1 MNSMTGFGH
10 AERSLDGLNVT
21 VDIKTVNS
29 RFLDLKI
36 HMSRDWLEIE
46 PLLKAE
52 IQRFLTRGRIDVFVD
67 VQANLPQL
75 LKVDEAIVEGYIT
88 AADRLRALGAAGS
101 LSVEGLLGLPGVVVR
116 SSLSL
121 DLLREPLLETLR
133 EALGRLAESR
143 RVEGAALEED
153 ITKHLDCLENHAKT
167 GASAAGRIRE
177 HYLERLRK
185 QISALA
191 AEVEIDERRLAQE
204 IFFYVERSDISE
216 ELARLASH
224 IERFRHYLAQ
234 PGEDSVGK
242 NLDFLCQ
249 EIHRE
254 VNTILSKSSLVDLT
268 STAVEAKAEIE
279 KIREQVQNV
288 E

>member
-1 MNSMTGFGH
+1 MTGFGH
-10 AERSLDGLNVT
+10 AERSLDGLHVT

-29 RFLDLKI
+29 RFLDHKI

-46 PLLKAE
+46 PQLKAE
-52 IQRFLTRGRIDVFVD
+52 IQKFLTRGRADVFVD
-67 VQANLPQL
+67 VQASLPQL

-101 LSVEGLLGLPGVVVR
+101 LSVEGLLGLPGVVAR

-121 DLLREPLLETLR
+121 DLLRDPLLETLR

-143 RVEGAALEED
+143 RVEGAALQED
-153 ITKHLDCLENHAKT
+153 ITKHLNSLESHVQTA
-167 GASAAGRIRE
+167 ASAANRIRE
-177 HYLERLRK
+177 HYLERLKK
-185 QISALA
+185 QIAALA
-191 AEVEIDERRLAQE
+191 SEVEIDERRLAQE
-204 IFFYVERSDISE
+204 VFFYVERSDISE

-234 PGEDSVGK
+234 AGEESVGK

-268 STAVEAKAEIE
+268 STAVEAKAEVE

>member
-1 MNSMTGFGH
+1 LNSMTGFGH
-10 AERSLDGLNVT
+10 AERSLEGLHVT

-46 PLLKAE
+46 PQLKSE
-52 IQRFLTRGRIDVFVD
+52 MQKFLTRGRVDVFVD
-67 VQANLPQL
+67 VQASLPQL

-88 AADRLRALGAAGS
+88 AADRLRALGAAGN
-101 LSVEGLLGLPGVVVR
+101 LSVEGLLSLPGVVAR

-121 DLLREPLLETLR
+121 DLLRDPLLETLR

-143 RVEGAALEED
+143 RVEGAALQED
-153 ITKHLDCLENHAKT
+153 ITKHLDSLESHVRTA
-167 GASAAGRIRE
+167 ASAAGRIRE
-177 HYLERLRK
+177 HYLERLKK
-185 QISALA
+185 QITALA
-191 AEVEIDERRLAQE
+191 SEVEIDERRLAQE
-204 IFFYVERSDISE
+204 VFFYVERSDISE

-224 IERFRHYLAQ
+224 LERFRHYLAQ
-234 PGEDSVGK
+234 SGEESVGK